1 MLAVTYTGVLEVG
14 KKKLTQA
21 SWIADKLAVEVV
33 ELSQASW
40 LASCHPTYTGVL
52 EVSWIA
58 DELAACKG
66 FLVAELQHW
75 IVPAF

>member
-21 SWIADKLAVEVV
+21 SWIANKLAVEVV

-40 LASCHPTYTGVL
+40 LASCHLTYTGVL
-52 EVSWIA
+52 EVS
-58 DELAACKG
+58 
-66 FLVAELQHW
+66 
-75 IVPAF
+75 